1 MLVELKQ
8 ETLEKSL
15 HLCKQEKEKAE
26 EGLHWGMYKNK
37 EKKCRWGIKLGN
49 LYKQEK
55 ESWRRAYTRRR
66 IQTRTQMA
74 RGRLA
79 PGNEYKQEKE
89 KLEGDSHWG
98 TYKNKKKKS
107 WRGLTQKD
115 L

>member
-66 IQTRTQMA
+66 IQTRKQMA

-79 PGNEYKQEKE
+79 PGNEYKQEK
-89 KLEGDSHWG
+89 
-98 TYKNKKKKS
+98 KN
-107 WRGLTQKD
+107 
-115 L
+115 

>member
-1 MLVELKQ
+1 MVELKQ

-49 LYKQEK
+49 LYEQEK
-55 ESWRRAYTRRR
+55 ESWRRAYTMKH
-66 IQTRTQMA
+66 IQTRKQMA

-79 PGNEYKQEKE
+79 PGNEYKQEK
-89 KLEGDSHWG
+89 
-98 TYKNKKKKS
+98 KN
-107 WRGLTQKD
+107 
-115 L
+115 

>member
-1 MLVELKQ
+1 MVELKQ

-66 IQTRTQMA
+66 IQTRKQMA

-79 PGNEYKQEKE
+79 PGNEYKKRKRKAGEGLTLGDLEKQEKE
-89 KLEGDSHWG
+89 KL
-98 TYKNKKKKS
+98 K
-107 WRGLTQKD
+107 GLTQRD

>member
-1 MLVELKQ
+1 
-8 ETLEKSL
+8 
-15 HLCKQEKEKAE
+15 
-26 EGLHWGMYKNK
+26 
-37 EKKCRWGIKLGN
+37 
-49 LYKQEK
+49 
-55 ESWRRAYTRRR
+55 
-66 IQTRTQMA
+66 MA

-107 WRGLTQKD
+107 WRGTHTGGPIKTRKRKAGGGLHRGAYKKKKKKSWRGLTQED